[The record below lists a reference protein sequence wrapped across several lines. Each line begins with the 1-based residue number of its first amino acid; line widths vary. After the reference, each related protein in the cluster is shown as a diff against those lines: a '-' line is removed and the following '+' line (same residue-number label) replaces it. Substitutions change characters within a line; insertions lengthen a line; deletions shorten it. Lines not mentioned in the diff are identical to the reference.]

1 MIIKKKFR
9 LLLALIALFICLSSI
24 EKTYAKY
31 ITSASGNTDVTISF
45 TGNAGPLCLDD
56 KPVGTIF
63 VGICYKNEV
72 QTFKYELGN
81 RSRNEIRE
89 AIVLESISL
98 LKKFL
103 KEKD

>member
-1 MIIKKKFR
+1 M
-9 LLLALIALFICLSSI
+9 
-24 EKTYAKY
+24 AKHG
-31 ITSASGNTDVTISF
+31 AQVLNTDVTISF

-63 VGICYKNEV
+63 VGVCYKNEV

-103 KEKD
+103 KEKEIK